1 MMRKRSKMLRM
12 LAMALVL
19 FLVVPVQTI
28 WAASGKVT
36 TKVKHKPPKDEY
48 IPGFR
53 IQLDAKIKDKTA
65 LLVTRCYFKAKKDN
79 VFAFINMNHI
89 EDNEYQAILPA
100 PWVNSEF
107 IEYLFVTLNNNKQIT
122 RTQMFKIEEAETKE
136 AAQWQEAGEVKEV
149 RIDKAQEIVEEY
161 EELRKEIR
169 EKYRKK
175 RPKYQIES
183 QDVMAVLTELDEP
196 LVSLNGFYD
205 GITVSQVPPAAR
217 YGLMAEGLYTAEQ
230 IVEAG
235 GTLAVSSNTGAASAG
250 TIEASTG
257 MSTAAIVGI
266 GVGAAVVIG
275 GGAAAGIALAN
286 KDDDDGDDDSST
298 VDPNVPVDVG
308 DATELHFVG
317 TFSNRDPSRPTSEWR
332 ARTTLNQGG
341 SGSWEEWISGQHNSG
356 NLQWF
361 WNQSTS
367 QMIID
372 YLTGATFSGRVTGNT
387 HNFTLSGSW
396 GDGSPGT
403 IIFTRQ

>member
-1 MMRKRSKMLRM
+1 MRKRSKMLKM
-12 LAMALVL
+12 LTMALVL
-19 FLVVPVQTI
+19 FLVFPVQTI
-28 WAASGKVT
+28 WAGSGKAT

-79 VFAFINMNHI
+79 VFTFINMNHI
-89 EDNEYQAILPA
+89 EDNEYRAILPA

-149 RIDKAQEIVEEY
+149 RVDKAQEVVEEY
-161 EELRKEIR
+161 EEIRKEIR

-183 QDVMAVLTELDEP
+183 QDVMTVLTEVDES

-217 YGLMAEGLYTAEQ
+217 YGLMTEGLYTAEQ
-230 IVEAG
+230 IAAAG

-275 GGAAAGIALAN
+275 GGAVAGIALAN
-286 KDDDDGDDDSST
+286 DDDEDDEAPAGTTPCNAETHQGSNTPEVHSIYLGKKSGTFIFEYDTVAVPDRMQVVYEGRRLFDS
-298 VDPNVPVDVG
+298 G
-308 DATELHFVG
+308 CVG
-317 TFSNRDPSRPTSEWR
+317 TRGDRRVP
-332 ARTTLNQGG
+332 
-341 SGSWEEWISGQHNSG
+341 ISYSG
-356 NLQWF
+356 NAEVVGIHVSPNCSGGTF
-361 WNQSTS
+361 TS
-367 QMIID
+367 W
-372 YLTGATFSGRVTGNT
+372 S
-387 HNFTLSGSW
+387 FTVHC
-396 GDGSPGT
+396 P
-403 IIFTRQ
+403 

>member
-1 MMRKRSKMLRM
+1 MMRKRSKMLKM

-19 FLVVPVQTI
+19 FLAVPVQTI

-36 TKVKHKPPKDEY
+36 TEVKHKPPKDEY

-53 IQLDAKIKDKTA
+53 IQLDAKIKDNTA

-79 VFAFINMNHI
+79 VFAFINMNRI
-89 EDNEYQAILPA
+89 EDNEYRAILPA

-122 RTQMFKIEEAETKE
+122 RTQLFKIEEAETKE
-136 AAQWQEAGEVKEV
+136 AAQWQEAGEVKEIRV
-149 RIDKAQEIVEEY
+149 DKTQEVVEEY
-161 EELRKEIR
+161 EEIRKEIR

-175 RPKYQIES
+175 RPKYQSES
-183 QDVMAVLTELDEP
+183 QDVMTVLTELDES

-235 GTLAVSSNTGAASAG
+235 GTLAVSTNTGAASAG

-275 GGAAAGIALAN
+275 GGAAAGIAIAN
-286 KDDDDGDDDSST
+286 KDDEDDEAPAGTTPCNEETVAGSNAPESHTIWLGEDS
-298 VDPNVPVDVG
+298 
-308 DATELHFVG
+308 G
-317 TFSNRDPSRPTSEWR
+317 TFVFEYDTYAVEDRMQVTYEGRVLFDTGCVG
-332 ARTTLNQGG
+332 A
-341 SGSWEEWISGQHNSG
+341 SGSVPISYSG
-356 NLQWF
+356 NAKIVGVNVF
-361 WNQSTS
+361 PNCSGT
-367 QMIID
+367 
-372 YLTGATFSGRVTGNT
+372 TFTAWE
-387 HNFTLSGSW
+387 FTVRC
-396 GDGSPGT
+396 P
-403 IIFTRQ
+403 